1 MSGSRVRGSV
11 LCGLVAVVVAGCGGA
26 REARHPAAVVAPT
39 PTPTPTPTPAA
50 TAGAACVGSI
60 EAPAGMTA
68 VDDAA
73 LLAQAVGAPGQG
85 KLCTGRVYQVT
96 APTTVYRVWTAAKA
110 YTQLGGWWSFTA
122 PRGPRDA
129 YQRDNAICA
138 EWSALDT
145 VSSCTIKLGT
155 HVVIGPGQSADCE
168 GDADHAQSATN
179 QVFIPNDTRKGQL
192 FVEDCTPGV
201 SWPTPAP

>member
-1 MSGSRVRGSV
+1 MVTVPPSPSPSTSPDPS
-11 LCGLVAVVVAGCGGA
+11 AG
-26 REARHPAAVVAPT
+26 PAC
-39 PTPTPTPTPAA
+39 
-50 TAGAACVGSI
+50 AGTI

-73 LLAQAVGAPGQG
+73 LLALAVGAPGQG

-96 APTTVYRVWTAAKA
+96 APITVYRVWTAAKA
-110 YTQLGGWWSFTA
+110 YTQLGGWWSLTA
-122 PRGPRDA
+122 PVGPAQA
-129 YQRDNAICA
+129 YRADNAICA

-155 HVVIGPGQSADCE
+155 HIVIGPGQSADCE
-168 GDADHAQSATN
+168 GDADYAQSATN

-192 FVEDCTPGV
+192 FVGDCTPGTP
-201 SWPTPAP
+201 WPPPAP

>member
-1 MSGSRVRGSV
+1 MRSRH
-11 LCGLVAVVVAGCGGA
+11 GLVVAALVALGTAVAAPVWAGEPIPPDIYINRQSDNVLIPIGGSFDIGT
-26 REARHPAAVVAPT
+26 T
-39 PTPTPTPTPAA
+39 PLGTP
-50 TAGAACVGSI
+50 I
-60 EAPAGMTA
+60 EAMI
-68 VDDAA
+68 V
-73 LLAQAVGAPGQG
+73 VGNAENSGT
-85 KLCTGRVYQVT
+85 LFIYQVT

-122 PRGPRDA
+122 PRGPRAA

-155 HVVIGPGQSADCE
+155 RIVVGPGQSADCE
-168 GDADHAQSATN
+168 GDADFAASATN

-192 FVEDCTPGV
+192 FVEGCTAGV
-201 SWPTPAP
+201 PWPAAAAP

>member
-1 MSGSRVRGSV
+1 MSGSRVRGFV
-11 LCGLVAVVVAGCGGA
+11 LCGLVVAVGVGAGCGGA
-26 REARHPAAVVAPT
+26 RDARHPATVAAPT
-39 PTPTPTPTPAA
+39 PTPTPLA
-50 TAGAACVGSI
+50 TDGAAWVGTI

-73 LLAQAVGAPGQG
+73 LLALAVGAPGQG
-85 KLCTGRVYQVT
+85 KLCAGRVYQVT

-122 PRGPRDA
+122 PRGPRAA

-155 HVVIGPGQSADCE
+155 RIVVGPGQSADCE
-168 GDADHAQSATN
+168 GDADFAASATN

-192 FVEDCTPGV
+192 FVEGCTAGV
-201 SWPTPAP
+201 PWPAAAAP